1 MTLNTP
7 SFAKSAVLIAM
18 TSLMS
23 IAMAGEIKPFDQ
35 KDFDALTAAGKP
47 VVLDI
52 SATWCPTCKAQKPII
67 DGLMKQPA
75 YKDITLMTIDFDTA
89 KPTLKKFKVNMQSTL
104 VAFKGANE
112 VGRSVGD
119 TTPAGLEGL
128 IKKTVN

>member
-1 MTLNTP
+1 MKIANTIL
-7 SFAKSAVLIAM
+7 AIALS
-18 TSLMS
+18 SLAS
-23 IAMAGEIKPFDQ
+23 LAMAGDIKPFSQQEFDQ
-35 KDFDALTAAGKP
+35 LTKAGKP

-52 SATWCPTCKAQKPII
+52 SAPWCPTCKAQKPII

-75 YKDITLMTIDFDTA
+75 YKDVTLLTIDFDSA
-89 KPTLKKFKVNMQSTL
+89 KPTLKQFKVVTQSTL
-104 VAFKGANE
+104 VAFKGEKE